1 MLHAEVR
8 PSREQGLETLPSG
21 TREGYL
27 RRAAPSA
34 LRQFWSCPLYLSST
48 HILVP
53 VACARRATTP
63 GLTDRRQNV
72 FVTFAYPG
80 RIPGDD
86 FQCLSSSDAFSL
98 PFEGFIGTLN
108 PCLIRVYR
116 FFFSS
121 GTCTGFCNR
130 TLPPGVLFLLPLEG
144 IKSISRADGSGLE

>member
-8 PSREQGLETLPSG
+8 QSREQGLETLPSA

-34 LRQFWSCPLYLSST
+34 LRQFWPCPLYLSST

-108 PCLIRVYR
+108 PCLIRMYSFFFFKRDVYR
-116 FFFSS
+116 LLQPHS
-121 GTCTGFCNR
+121 
-130 TLPPGVLFLLPLEG
+130 PPG
-144 IKSISRADGSGLE
+144 GSLSPAVGGN

>member
-27 RRAAPSA
+27 RRAAPGA
-34 LRQFWSCPLYLSST
+34 LCRFWPCPLYLSST

-72 FVTFAYPG
+72 FVTFAYLG

-86 FQCLSSSDAFSL
+86 FQCLSSSGAFSF
-98 PFEGFIGTLN
+98 PFEDFIGTLN

-116 FFFSS
+116 FFFQAGRVQVSANALS
-121 GTCTGFCNR
+121 PRGFSFSCR
-130 TLPPGVLFLLPLEG
+130 WREL
-144 IKSISRADGSGLE
+144 KA